1 MDHSMKNSI
10 CVDYKEEQ
18 ASELEALRSIYS
30 NEEFT
35 GINFDIFTYAEINY
49 VCVLLRD

>member
-1 MDHSMKNSI
+1 MMEHDRYAYAELIANI
-10 CVDYKEEQ
+10 IRFLLDYKEEQ

-35 GINFDIFTYAEINY
+35 GDN
-49 VCVLLRD
+49 